1 MINFREANAL
11 SAEYHRF
18 VHLMVGLPAH
28 VSPAVC
34 VRVFRRFGF
43 AICAVGFPLNLA
55 KCAPF
60 HIEHHQPAINT
71 RDELLEDAERF
82 HMQAN
87 AYALEIPLIA
97 ALLVLQALSETFS
110 HLLEGCL
117 CINMNCD

>member
-1 MINFREANAL
+1 MC
-11 SAEYHRF
+11 
-18 VHLMVGLPAH
+18 
-28 VSPAVC
+28 VC
-34 VRVFRRFGF
+34 VFRRFGF

-97 ALLVLQALSETFS
+97 ALLVLQALSEN
-110 HLLEGCL
+110 LLAPAGGLFVYKYEL
-117 CINMNCD
+117 RLNAPTRRRHTLQF